1 MNVIFLT
8 LVRIS
13 DIEDRGIYQDLMR
26 KFRDERHN
34 VYIVTAAERRLGQET
49 SLVDSHGVKTLS
61 VKTLN
66 VQKTNIV
73 EKGIGQI
80 VYIVSQLC
88 LDVYLIQKFI
98 FTDSLNRLFP
108 LNVPIIML
116 LVIFA
121 AYLVK
126 MLAEFISQS
135 FKSESYEW
143 SKMLL
148 VKR

>member
-1 MNVIFLT
+1 MGKYAGNYRFKWGHVVLLLT
-8 LVRIS
+8 SIIAFYLLFYVGQHSALILLS
-13 DIEDRGIYQDLMR
+13 FIALFGITRYCY
-26 KFRDERHN
+26 N
-34 VYIVTAAERRLGQET
+34 CCCSPIW
-49 SLVDSHGVKTLS
+49 
-61 VKTLN
+61 
-66 VQKTNIV
+66 QKLYNN
-73 EKGIGQI
+73 KWIGQI

-88 LDVYLIQKFI
+88 LDVYLIQKII
-98 FTDSLNRLFP
+98 FTDSLNWLFP

-143 SKMLL
+143 RKMLL

>member
-1 MNVIFLT
+1 ML
-8 LVRIS
+8 
-13 DIEDRGIYQDLMR
+13 
-26 KFRDERHN
+26 
-34 VYIVTAAERRLGQET
+34 
-49 SLVDSHGVKTLS
+49 
-61 VKTLN
+61 
-66 VQKTNIV
+66 QKLYNN
-73 EKGIGQI
+73 KWIGQI

-98 FTDSLNRLFP
+98 FTDSLNWLFP

-143 SKMLL
+143 RKMLL